1 MEGSNIEV
9 LQFLIDNNA
18 DLVAKNEVE
27 KNNIANVNVNY
38 SIEKFSVGRNYN
50 FTNIFYKILRGR
62 NDSSGLRGGF

>member
-27 KNNIANVNVNY
+27 KIINIANVNKLLLR
-38 SIEKFSVGRNYN
+38 SFQSVEITQIFLN
-50 FTNIFYKILRGR
+50 FTR
-62 NDSSGLRGGF
+62 SE